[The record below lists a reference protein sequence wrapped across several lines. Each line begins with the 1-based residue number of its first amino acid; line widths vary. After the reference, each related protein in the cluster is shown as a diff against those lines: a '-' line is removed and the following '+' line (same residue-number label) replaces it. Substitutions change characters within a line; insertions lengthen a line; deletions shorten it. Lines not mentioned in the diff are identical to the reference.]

1 MKVRTFPIFL
11 SVVISSIL
19 LFGGWFVYQSQF
31 VKKPIATQISAI
43 KGIKLNDLTIGRD
56 AVGVNVSFSDPNG
69 FADKYK
75 QIQKIVADKTNGK
88 PVKIELNSPDAML
101 KKIWEQNSFAISEAM
116 DLHTYSKIPFV
127 LENMKNKYHLA
138 NVYSQMDDQ
147 NIYIYLND
155 GKSPYYAVLPRYKE
169 VNRIG

>member
-43 KGIKLNDLTIGRD
+43 KGIKLNNLTIGRD
-56 AVGVNVSFSDPNG
+56 AVGVNVSFANPSS
-69 FADKYK
+69 FADQYK

-88 PVKIELNSPDAML
+88 PVKIELNASDAML

-116 DLHTYSKIPFV
+116 DLHTYSKIPVV
-127 LENMKNKYHLA
+127 LENIKNKYHLA

-155 GKSPYYAVLPRYKE
+155 GKNPYYTVLPRYKE